1 MKKTVIGLLA
11 HVDAGKTTLSE
22 GMLYLSGAVRKLGRV
37 DRRDAFLDTHAIE
50 KERGITI
57 FSKQAQLMCG
67 DTYVTLLDTPGHV
80 DFSTETERVL
90 SVLDYVIL
98 VINASDGVQSHTE
111 TLWRLIRKYG
121 IPAFLFINKMDIC
134 TAERADLLKNIQ
146 KRLGDGFVDFTDDKS
161 GDFFENAALCDEAL
175 MDEFLSRG
183 TIDTD
188 MLKRAIKACRI
199 FPCYFGSAL
208 KTDGV
213 AEFMHGIDRY
223 TNEAEPRT
231 CDFGARV
238 FKIADDGQGNR
249 LTFARITSGA
259 VHVRDSVS
267 GVLPDGSEWSEKI
280 NQIRIYSGAKFK
292 TADEATPGTVC
303 AFTGLSKTFAGEGL
317 GAECDSAAPTIEPV
331 MTYSV
336 KLPPNAEVH
345 TAYRNLKTLE
355 SEDPQLH
362 ICFDERF
369 GEINIQLMGEV
380 QTEVLQRL
388 ISERF
393 GIDVTF
399 DSGRI
404 IYKETISAPVE
415 GVGHYEPLKHYA
427 EVHLLLEPLPRGKGL
442 VFAAD
447 CSEDVLD
454 KNRQALVLTHLGEKT
469 HIGVLTGSP
478 ITDMKITLIAGRAHQ
493 KHTEGGDFRQAT
505 YRAVRQGLKSAE
517 SILLEPW
524 YEFRAEIPT
533 DNVGRFMNDIQQMHG
548 EFLPPHTDGDATVI
562 CGKAPVS
569 EMISYHSELIGYT
582 HGRGRLSLSV
592 KGYAP
597 CHDAERVINDIG
609 YDFESDTEN
618 TADSVFCSH
627 GAGFLVKWNEVP
639 DYMHVESGFGKDTED
654 SAEANADRQRAREYI
669 DRVAENKELIKIFEQ
684 TYGPIR
690 RRTAEK
696 SAKKITA
703 VPSAVKSGGKRN
715 VSKPKED
722 YLLVDGYN
730 IIFAWGRLKNAAN
743 ENLDLARSKLTNI
756 LCNYA
761 GFHSCNVILVFD
773 AYKVKG
779 NHGEVEKMN
788 NISVVYTKEAETADT
803 YIERVTHELSREYN
817 VRVATSDNIEQLII
831 LGNGA
836 YRISADTF
844 LKEVEA
850 TERAI
855 KEFLG
860 NM

>member
-1 MKKTVIGLLA
+1 MKKTVIGILA

-67 DTYVTLLDTPGHV
+67 NTYVTLLDTPGHA

-90 SVLDYVIL
+90 SVLDYAIL

-134 TAERADLLKNIQ
+134 TAERADLLNNIQ

-175 MDEFLSRG
+175 TNEFLSRG
-183 TIDTD
+183 TIDTG

-213 AEFMHGIDRY
+213 AELMHGIDTY
-223 TNEAEPRT
+223 TNEAEPKT

-267 GVLPDGSEWSEKI
+267 GVLQDGSEWSEKI
-280 NQIRIYSGAKFK
+280 NQIRVYSGAKFK
-292 TADEATPGTVC
+292 TADEAVPGTVC

-345 TAYRNLKTLE
+345 TAYRKLKTLE
-355 SEDPQLH
+355 DEDPQLH

-404 IYKETISAPVE
+404 IYRETIAAPVE

-454 KNRQALVLTHLGEKT
+454 KNRQRLVLTHLGEKT

-548 EFLPPHTDGDATVI
+548 EFLPSHTDGDATVI

-582 HGRGRLSLSV
+582 HGRGRLNLSV
-592 KGYAP
+592 KGYEP

-609 YDFESDTEN
+609 YDFENDTEN

-639 DYMHVESGFGKDTED
+639 DYMHIESCFGKDTED
-654 SAEANADRQRAREYI
+654 SADAAAERQRAREYI
-669 DRVAENKELIKIFEQ
+669 DRVAEDKELIKIFEQ

-696 SAKKITA
+696 SAKKFTA
-703 VPSAVKSGGKRN
+703 VPSAVKSSGKRN

-761 GFHSCNVILVFD
+761 GFHNCNVILVFD

-779 NHGEVEKMN
+779 NHGAVEKMN